1 MSNLIVRSIAGII
14 FSVAVTGSALLGPLP
29 LGLLFLAFA
38 AIGLFE
44 FYRMYSGQEHNQPR
58 WILGMGTGVLIY
70 LLFFL
75 HANEVIDANWFWV
88 IGMILP
94 VMYCFELMHL
104 QKSALA
110 NLSVTVFGWIYV
122 IVPFALINE
131 IPVLTGKFEWQLP
144 LGMFLLL
151 WVNDT
156 GAYFS
161 GKYLGKHKLFP
172 SVSPN
177 KTIEGLVGGILL
189 SLVLSFILSQYF
201 TVLTLRDW
209 LSTSIIVAV
218 FGNLGDLFESH
229 LKRTFGVKDS
239 GNIIPGHGG
248 VLDRFDG
255 LFLTAPFLFFY
266 LKLML
271 AL

>member
-29 LGLLFLAFA
+29 LGLLFLAFSV
-38 AIGLFE
+38 IGLFE
-44 FYRMYSGQEHNQPR
+44 YYRMFAQGEQNQPR
-58 WILGMGTGVLIY
+58 WFLGMGTGVLIY
-70 LLFFL
+70 LLIFL
-75 HANEVIDANWFWV
+75 HANEVVDANLLWV

-94 VMYCFELMHL
+94 VMYCAELVYR
-104 QKSALA
+104 QKTALT

-122 IVPFALINE
+122 VLPFALINE
-131 IPVLTGKFEWQLP
+131 IPVLTGQFEWQLP

-156 GAYFS
+156 GAYFA

-177 KTIEGLVGGILL
+177 KTIEGLIGGILL
-189 SLVLSFILSQYF
+189 SMTLSFILSQYF
-201 TVLTLRDW
+201 TVLVLKDW
-209 LSTSIIVAV
+209 LVTAVIVAV

-229 LKRTFGVKDS
+229 LKRSYGIKDS

-266 LKLML
+266 LKFIL
-271 AL
+271 A